1 MKKIFENLNKGNIL
15 FVACVALIILGGLWL
30 RLSIINFPI
39 WYDEGC
45 SIATAINS
53 FPTGINNYLW
63 NYDFQHTPFYFYILH
78 YIMQFFGDS
87 EFILRISSVIISMLL
102 LPLTYIV
109 TIKLS
114 SSKKIGLVAM
124 LLMAVNTFQVLYSI
138 EIRMYPYTILLALL
152 SINYLIDYD
161 KKGDIPS
168 LVKLSVVNILNPY
181 FLTGSIIFTLA
192 EFIIYSSYLDYK
204 KAEPKKLQNYIWTN
218 IITILCYIPYFI
230 IVGHYAIVR
239 SKFLITDLSNFEIM
253 NLWGLLQNIFSA
265 DPGHIHKTRHEGF
278 TNNFQTIA
286 LVFMPLIVMFTGL
299 INSLRDKEKLN
310 TVILGIITLTFGIFL
325 WAANAKVIAF
335 TGRYLIFITP
345 FVFIL
350 TAIGLSKFNKYVFAT
365 IIFIYSCL
373 CIYGLH
379 QTYET
384 YEKIA
389 YYSLKAPAEYVKKNY
404 IGKDNLVIMPFA
416 SSVSFYYFKGKNMP
430 RVMPLELFHEVRNPD
445 NTNFYNEEQRQ
456 QFKTGDKYKVFQNII
471 TSDNYISENFKK
483 HMQSEIDKVPHGG
496 YIIWII
502 YYTDNYALTTKEN
515 VQNMFRNY
523 DNVKAHVTTGMLSKF
538 DLDLIKILEPQAR
551 LIKTDRDESNSYI
564 ILQKR

>member
-15 FVACVALIILGGLWL
+15 FVAYFALIILGGLWL

-102 LPLTYIV
+102 LPVTYIV
-109 TIKLS
+109 MTKLS

-161 KKGDIPS
+161 RKGDIPS

-204 KAEPKKLQNYIWTN
+204 KAEPKKLQNYIWAN

-265 DPGHIHKTRHEGF
+265 DPGHIHETRHEGF

-286 LVFMPLIVMFTGL
+286 LIFMPLIVMFTGL

-551 LIKTDRDESNSYI
+551 LIKKDRDESNSYI

>member
-204 KAEPKKLQNYIWTN
+204 KAEPKKLQNYIWAN

-265 DPGHIHKTRHEGF
+265 DPGHIHETRHEGF

-310 TVILGIITLTFGIFL
+310 TVILGTITLTFGIFL

-404 IGKDNLVIMPFA
+404 IGKNNLVIMPFA

>member
-1 MKKIFENLNKGNIL
+1 MKKIFENLSKGNIL
-15 FVACVALIILGGLWL
+15 FVTCFALIILGGLWL

-109 TIKLS
+109 TTKLS

-161 KKGDIPS
+161 RKGDIPS

-204 KAEPKKLQNYIWTN
+204 KAEPKKLQNYIWAN

-265 DPGHIHKTRHEGF
+265 DPGHIHETRHEGF

>member
-204 KAEPKKLQNYIWTN
+204 KAEPKKLQNYIWAN

-265 DPGHIHKTRHEGF
+265 DPGHIHETRHEGF

>member
-204 KAEPKKLQNYIWTN
+204 KAEPKKLQNYIWAN

-230 IVGHYAIVR
+230 IVGHYAMVR

-265 DPGHIHKTRHEGF
+265 DPGHIHETRHEAF

>member
-15 FVACVALIILGGLWL
+15 FVAFFALIILGGLWL

-109 TIKLS
+109 TTKLS

-124 LLMAVNTFQVLYSI
+124 LLMTVNTFQVLYSI

-204 KAEPKKLQNYIWTN
+204 KAEPKKLQNYIWAN

-230 IVGHYAIVR
+230 IVGHYAMVR

-265 DPGHIHKTRHEGF
+265 DPGHIHETRHEGF

>member
-1 MKKIFENLNKGNIL
+1 M
-15 FVACVALIILGGLWL
+15 FVACFALIILGGLWL

-109 TIKLS
+109 TTKLS

-161 KKGDIPS
+161 RKGDIPS

-192 EFIIYSSYLDYK
+192 EFIIYSSYLDYQ
-204 KAEPKKLQNYIWTN
+204 KAEPKKLQNYIWAN

-265 DPGHIHKTRHEGF
+265 DPGHIHETRHEGF

-286 LVFMPLIVMFTGL
+286 LIFMPLIVMFTGL

>member
-15 FVACVALIILGGLWL
+15 FVAYFALIILGGLWL

-109 TIKLS
+109 TTKLS

-161 KKGDIPS
+161 RKGDIPS

-192 EFIIYSSYLDYK
+192 EFIIYSSYLDYQ
-204 KAEPKKLQNYIWTN
+204 KAEPKKLQNYIWAN

-230 IVGHYAIVR
+230 IFGHYEIVR

-265 DPGHIHKTRHEGF
+265 DPGHIHETRHEGF

-286 LVFMPLIVMFTGL
+286 LIFMPLIVMFTGL

-404 IGKDNLVIMPFA
+404 IGKNNLVIMPFA

>member
-109 TIKLS
+109 TTKLS

-124 LLMAVNTFQVLYSI
+124 LLMTVNTFQVLYSI

-161 KKGDIPS
+161 RKGDIPS

-204 KAEPKKLQNYIWTN
+204 KAEPKKLQNYIWAN

-230 IVGHYAIVR
+230 IVGHYAMVR

-265 DPGHIHKTRHEGF
+265 DPGHIHETRHEGF

-350 TAIGLSKFNKYVFAT
+350 TAIGLSKFNKYIFAT

>member
-124 LLMAVNTFQVLYSI
+124 LLMTVNTFQVLYSI

-204 KAEPKKLQNYIWTN
+204 KAEPKKLQNYIWAN

-230 IVGHYAIVR
+230 IVGHYAMVR

-265 DPGHIHKTRHEGF
+265 NPGHIHETRHEGF

>member
-15 FVACVALIILGGLWL
+15 FVAYFALIILGGLWL

-109 TIKLS
+109 TTKLS

-161 KKGDIPS
+161 RKGDIPS

-204 KAEPKKLQNYIWTN
+204 KAEPKKLQNYIWAN

-265 DPGHIHKTRHEGF
+265 DPGHIHETRHEGF

-286 LVFMPLIVMFTGL
+286 LIFMPLIVMFTGL

-404 IGKDNLVIMPFA
+404 IGKNNLVIMPFA

-445 NTNFYNEEQRQ
+445 NTNFYNEEQIQ

>member
-124 LLMAVNTFQVLYSI
+124 LLMTVNTFQVLYSI

-204 KAEPKKLQNYIWTN
+204 KAEPKKLQNYIWAN

-265 DPGHIHKTRHEGF
+265 DPGHIHETRHEGF

-365 IIFIYSCL
+365 IIFIYSYL

-564 ILQKR
+564 VLQKR

>member
-1 MKKIFENLNKGNIL
+1 M
-15 FVACVALIILGGLWL
+15 FVACFALIILGGLWL

-109 TIKLS
+109 TTKLS

-161 KKGDIPS
+161 RKGDIPS

-204 KAEPKKLQNYIWTN
+204 KAEPKKLQNYIWAN

-265 DPGHIHKTRHEGF
+265 DPGHIHETRHEGF

-286 LVFMPLIVMFTGL
+286 LIFMPLIVMFTGL

>member
-1 MKKIFENLNKGNIL
+1 MKKIFENLSKGNIL
-15 FVACVALIILGGLWL
+15 FVTCFALIILGGLWL

-109 TIKLS
+109 TTKLS

-161 KKGDIPS
+161 RKGDIPS

-204 KAEPKKLQNYIWTN
+204 KAEPKKLQNYIWAN

-265 DPGHIHKTRHEGF
+265 DPGHIHETRHEGF

-310 TVILGIITLTFGIFL
+310 TVILGTITLTFGIFL

>member
-15 FVACVALIILGGLWL
+15 FVAYFALIILGGLWL

-109 TIKLS
+109 TTKLS

-161 KKGDIPS
+161 RKGDIPS

-204 KAEPKKLQNYIWTN
+204 KAEPKKLQNYIWAN

-265 DPGHIHKTRHEGF
+265 DPGHIHETRHEGF

-286 LVFMPLIVMFTGL
+286 LVFMPLIIMFTGL

-404 IGKDNLVIMPFA
+404 IGKNNLVIMPFA

>member
-109 TIKLS
+109 TTKLS

-124 LLMAVNTFQVLYSI
+124 LLMTVNTFQVLYSI

-161 KKGDIPS
+161 RKGDIPS

-204 KAEPKKLQNYIWTN
+204 KAEPKKLQNYIWAN

-230 IVGHYAIVR
+230 IVGHYAMVR

-265 DPGHIHKTRHEGF
+265 DPGHIHETRHEGF

-310 TVILGIITLTFGIFL
+310 TVILEIITLTFGIFL